1 MATLGMW
8 KLVQL
13 FGRLY
18 GDKLYLLPYKTS
30 ISNRQMLLIRN
41 ISRKRRYF
49 KIFCTLCA
57 FGHTLFCFASLC
69 KPFFT
74 RKGQTDPF
82 LPGMSEA
89 VRVVR
94 VYVQI
99 LAALL
104 PSTFLPMSYVIAFRP
119 VVAEVILCK
128 IIQFQKETQELT
140 GIKTTH
146 KHLVVELGMNVILWI
161 SFTMLLPVVVTGLY
175 LQIDPLHV
183 VVVRTAEENN
193 TILPLLTR
201 SMITLLVAYDIATAG
216 NAFFIVG
223 LMVVCS
229 TNDMIQ
235 DLRCKPSFRHDL
247 ITRFK
252 EITLYRKLF
261 LWNKYTNQNFCSFS
275 VPPLIFFGISVV
287 VLTYFG
293 TIRMWGKVG
302 FFLYLAVPAL
312 SVFATCFIVIMI
324 PYAAR
329 VLEFS
334 ENLILIRLGETSVS
348 KFERKTWKSMRPL
361 GIQKLECGSFSV
373 CGLCKTP
380 CYAGLDKAN

>member
-1 MATLGMW
+1 MELRLAYVVISHILTARILGICIAFLTLCEYAYVSSFRFIFEPLNSDSLDMATLGMW

-128 IIQFQKETQELT
+128 IIQFQKETQGNHGHCMYTSKSAPFLIRRAVMLT
-140 GIKTTH
+140 
-146 KHLVVELGMNVILWI
+146 LVG
-161 SFTMLLPVVVTGLY
+161 F
-175 LQIDPLHV
+175 PLHG
-183 VVVRTAEENN
+183 A
-193 TILPLLTR
+193 
-201 SMITLLVAYDIATAG
+201 
-216 NAFFIVG
+216 
-223 LMVVCS
+223 
-229 TNDMIQ
+229 
-235 DLRCKPSFRHDL
+235 
-247 ITRFK
+247 
-252 EITLYRKLF
+252 
-261 LWNKYTNQNFCSFS
+261 
-275 VPPLIFFGISVV
+275 
-287 VLTYFG
+287 
-293 TIRMWGKVG
+293 
-302 FFLYLAVPAL
+302 
-312 SVFATCFIVIMI
+312 
-324 PYAAR
+324 
-329 VLEFS
+329 
-334 ENLILIRLGETSVS
+334 
-348 KFERKTWKSMRPL
+348 
-361 GIQKLECGSFSV
+361 
-373 CGLCKTP
+373 
-380 CYAGLDKAN
+380 